1 MTFEGLPV
9 TLMRR
14 RGQRKIRLAIR
25 NSTITVSGPW
35 WVSNKE
41 LASFLEDQRE
51 WVRKSLEKKKKRTR
65 ELLDE
70 PDAILP
76 DLLYLGKA
84 HPVTV
89 IQDVAVRAGHTHI
102 DLAEGTILI
111 RYPEWELDDLHRPE
125 NLVEIRRVI
134 SHWLL
139 NKAKNHLTMRIH
151 ELALLHGFEF
161 ERLFIR
167 SQNTKWGTCSTK
179 KNLSLN
185 RKLIQ
190 CPEMVIDYLIIH
202 ELCHLREMN
211 HSATYWKL
219 VAEHYPSY
227 REAEAWLKRYGTVVF
242 GNY

>member
-1 MTFEGLPV
+1 
-9 TLMRR
+9 MRR

-41 LASFLEDQRE
+41 LASFLEDQRD
-51 WVRKSLEKKKKRTR
+51 WVRKSLEKKDKRAR

-70 PDAILP
+70 PDAALP
-76 DLLYLGKA
+76 DLLYLGNA
-84 HPVTV
+84 YPVKV
-89 IQDVAVRAGHTHI
+89 KQDAAVRAGHTHI
-102 DLAEGTILI
+102 DIEDGSMVI
-111 RYPEWELDDLHRPE
+111 RYPEWEHDDLNLPE
-125 NLVEIRRVI
+125 NQAEIRRVI

-139 NKAKNHLTMRIH
+139 NKAKNHLTVRTH
-151 ELALLHGFEF
+151 ELALLHGFKF

-202 ELCHLREMN
+202 ELCHLQEMN
-211 HSATYWKL
+211 HSGAYWKL
-219 VAEHYPSY
+219 VAEHYPNY
-227 REAEAWLKRYGTVVF
+227 REAETWLKRYGTVVF

>member
-1 MTFEGLPV
+1 
-9 TLMRR
+9 MRR

-41 LASFLEDQRE
+41 LASFLEDQRD
-51 WVRKSLEKKKKRTR
+51 WVRRSLEKKEKRTR

-70 PDAILP
+70 PDATLP
-76 DLLYLGKA
+76 DLLYLGSA

-89 IQDVAVRAGHTHI
+89 IQDTTVRAGHTHI
-102 DLAEGTILI
+102 DIADGGVVI
-111 RYPEWELDDLHRPE
+111 RYPEWEHDDVHLPE
-125 NLVEIRRVI
+125 NQAEIRRVI

-139 NKAKNHLTMRIH
+139 NKAKSHLTVRTH
-151 ELALLHGFEF
+151 ELAQLHGFEF

-179 KNLSLN
+179 KNVSLN

-211 HSATYWKL
+211 HSANYWRL
-219 VAEHYPSY
+219 VAEHYPDY
-227 REAEAWLKRYGTVVF
+227 RLAEAWLKRYGTVVF